1 MSIDIP
7 EIGAGEIKAPRI
19 GVSEIEP
26 PTIFST
32 FAPVTT
38 TLTPPSL
45 IFEIPGCVEA
55 HIDGSTNRNLIN
67 DDSERGVRTFCGGD
81 MPSFFSMDYRP
92 DRSVYITIPKTSGI
106 NNQKPEDHKPPDTK
120 VAAAPEIKLQCP
132 IPGQSI
138 PIGGLN
144 KAQTKRVV
152 GHEIRNGRCEYIFE
166 ALPLPEVVGNHLPG
180 APIVITTFA
189 VGAAGIFGATLGKP
203 VGDWVVKKVAKPI
216 LKKVKAKILKSLGK
230 EKILSRS
237 ERMKLQRSLRK

>member
-55 HIDGSTNRNLIN
+55 HIDGFANRNLIN
-67 DDSERGVRTFCGGD
+67 DDSDRGVRTFCGGD

-106 NNQKPEDHKPPDTK
+106 NNQKPEDHKPPETK

-138 PIGGLN
+138 PVGGLN

-237 ERMKLQRSLRK
+237 EKIRLQRSLRK